1 MKSFKEFRREW
12 VLYPSKEM
20 IIEAEIK
27 KAYDRYTANFIA
39 LKHYNEKN
47 NENDSKCT

>member
-1 MKSFKEFRREW
+1 MKTFKEFRREW

-39 LKHYNEKN
+39 LKYYSEN
-47 NENDSKCT
+47 NKGKDSKCS